1 MPTHDRWTWLERI
14 KAVEREYLATRQA
27 VDGFLAGLKAGT
39 ATMPP
44 NTRLRDADTM
54 SDNLEGTYLIRL
66 FAAFESGLRSYWA
79 TVKDTAPRTT
89 DLIDGIAARRSIPD
103 DTRDSVHAVREYRNS
118 LVHESDETTE
128 SVPLAKSRG
137 RLCTFFARL
146 PDEWGE

>member
-1 MPTHDRWTWLERI
+1 MATQDRWTWLERI
-14 KAVEREYLATRQA
+14 KAVEREHLAARQA
-27 VDGFLAGLKAGT
+27 VDDFLAGLRSGT

-44 NTRLRDADTM
+44 NTKLRDADTM

-79 TVKDTAPRTT
+79 TIKDSSPRTT
-89 DLIDGIAARRSIPD
+89 DLIDSIAARRSIPD
-103 DTRDSVHAVREYRNS
+103 DTRDAVHAVREYRNS
-118 LVHESDETTE
+118 LVHENDDETKP
-128 SVPLAKSRG
+128 VPIDISRG